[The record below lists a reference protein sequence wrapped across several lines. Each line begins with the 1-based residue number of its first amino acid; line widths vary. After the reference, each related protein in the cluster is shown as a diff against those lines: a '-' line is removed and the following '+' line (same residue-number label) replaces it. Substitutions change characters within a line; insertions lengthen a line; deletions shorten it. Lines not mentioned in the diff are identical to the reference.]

1 MTRSAHQTTLTLEA
15 FLEFELNA
23 PEKHEFVDGQI
34 YAMAGASERHNL
46 IVGNLYAALRAGARA
61 VASKCRAM
69 TSDMKVVIEADP
81 RVSYYPDVVVVCDET
96 DDDPYIKRKPC
107 LIVEV
112 LSESTQRIDQSE
124 KKINYQ
130 RLESLN
136 TYLIVHQDKRRI
148 EVHHR
153 LEQGWVSS
161 SLEDAAEVALEC
173 PNMVLEL
180 EDVYESV
187 GLG

>member
-1 MTRSAHQTTLTLEA
+1 MTQHAKQITPTLEA

-46 IVGNLYAALRAGARA
+46 IVTNLLVAFKTAAR
-61 VASKCRAM
+61 ASKCRVM
-69 TSDMKVVIEADP
+69 SSDMKVVIEADP
-81 RVSYYPDVVVVCDET
+81 RVSYYPDVVVICDET

-130 RLESLN
+130 RLESLK

-148 EVHHR
+148 EVHQR

-161 SLEDAAEVALEC
+161 SLEDSAEVALEC
-173 PNMVLEL
+173 PNMVLKL

>member
-1 MTRSAHQTTLTLEA
+1 MIEKIAIKLNVQLLFTWNLSPLQSSKFSFEYLLLPPRS
-15 FLEFELNA
+15 
-23 PEKHEFVDGQI
+23 
-34 YAMAGASERHNL
+34 
-46 IVGNLYAALRAGARA
+46 
-61 VASKCRAM
+61 
-69 TSDMKVVIEADP
+69 
-81 RVSYYPDVVVVCDET
+81 
-96 DDDPYIKRKPC
+96 DDPYIKRKPC

-130 RLESLN
+130 RLDSLK
-136 TYLIVHQDKRRI
+136 TYLIVHQDNRRI
-148 EVHHR
+148 EVHQR

-161 SLEDAAEVALEC
+161 SFEDAREVVLEC
-173 PNMVLEL
+173 PKMVLKL